1 MERVS
6 RPVRNVE
13 PIDGGLQVKLLRAAA
28 FWTWIDLCRP
38 GWTCMSLAN
47 FHRGLFALPFLALLG
62 GCVTTDG
69 PGSVS
74 GTCSVFTPP
83 TYAVRGATQYDQD
96 WIDPTIEGGVGACH
110 WPRPAARPAVMDAPQ
125 PKRHVPL
132 PKKRPGLVAR
142 VKAKVWPT
150 AAVAPVVAVPEP
162 EPAPVA
168 PPAAPRSA
176 IDELLNPSDAK

>member
-1 MERVS
+1 MKR
-6 RPVRNVE
+6 
-13 PIDGGLQVKLLRAAA
+13 LLLLLLL
-28 FWTWIDLCRP
+28 FP
-38 GWTCMSLAN
+38 LA
-47 FHRGLFALPFLALLG
+47 

-110 WPRPAARPAVMDAPQ
+110 WPRPAARPAALDAPHVAPHHAAA
-125 PKRHVPL
+125 PK
-132 PKKRPGLVAR
+132 KKRPGLVAR

-150 AAVAPVVAVPEP
+150 AAVAPVEAVPEP

-176 IDELLNPSDAK
+176 IDELLNPSERP